1 VIGKEKSKG
10 RLLKMKLDSVF
21 IKNYLKSKFNGTY
34 DISWNRNISNITE
47 VFGSIEDWDICIS
60 GNNLIDH
67 SFAFSIFCKKG
78 SVDYI
83 YCNET
88 LDIYCN
94 FKNNIISKKDIDKV
108 ISSVKILG
116 DNIIKISDY
125 DTVSKFYN
133 SIPKFKEAGF
143 NILHDSHD
151 GNIVLSK
158 DGEIFEIEYDYF
170 HKNFIENNFIPAESD
185 YNNVE
190 GNIKIIYD
198 ILYPVSIK

>member
-1 VIGKEKSKG
+1 
-10 RLLKMKLDSVF
+10 MKLDSVF
-21 IKNYLKSKFNGTY
+21 IKNYLKNKFNGTY
-34 DISWNRNISNITE
+34 DISWNTNILNITE
-47 VFGSIEDWDICIS
+47 VFGSIEDWDICVS
-60 GNNLIDH
+60 GSNNLEH

-108 ISSVKILG
+108 ISSMKILG

-125 DTVSKFYN
+125 DTVSKFYEC
-133 SIPKFKEAGF
+133 IPKFKKAGF
-143 NILHDSHD
+143 GILHNNHD
-151 GNIVLSK
+151 GNIVLTK
-158 DGEIFEIEYDYF
+158 DGEMFEIEYDYF

-198 ILYPVSIK
+198 ILYSISIK

>member
-1 VIGKEKSKG
+1 
-10 RLLKMKLDSVF
+10 MNLDFAF
-21 IKNYLKSKFNGTY
+21 IKNYLKRKFNGTY
-34 DISWNRNISNITE
+34 DISWKTNISNITE

-67 SFAFSIFCKKG
+67 SFVFSIFCKKG

-108 ISSVKILG
+108 ISSMKILG
-116 DNIIKISDY
+116 DSVIKISNY
-125 DTVSKFYN
+125 DTVSKFYEC
-133 SIPKFKEAGF
+133 IPEFKKAGF
-143 NILHDSHD
+143 NILHDNHD

-170 HKNFIENNFIPAESD
+170 YKNFIENGFIPAEFD
-185 YNNVE
+185 YNKIE
-190 GNIKIIYD
+190 GNIKIIQD
-198 ILYPVSIK
+198 ILYLFSIK

>member
-1 VIGKEKSKG
+1 
-10 RLLKMKLDSVF
+10 MNLDFAF
-21 IKNYLKSKFNGTY
+21 IKKYLKSKFNGTY
-34 DISWNRNISNITE
+34 DISWKMNISNITE
-47 VFGSIEDWDICIS
+47 VFGSIEDWNICVS
-60 GNNLIDH
+60 GSNNLDH

-108 ISSVKILG
+108 ISSMKILG

-125 DTVSKFYN
+125 DTVSKFYEC
-133 SIPKFKEAGF
+133 IPKFKKAGF
-143 NILHDSHD
+143 GILHNNHD

-198 ILYPVSIK
+198 ILYSISIK